1 MQVNNHQQIPDY
13 SLKPDD
19 TGSKHLRVYNFT
31 DDFPFR
37 SEVLV
42 PHRMDYYLFVFIRH
56 GGGRQWIDMTPY
68 NLNDNT
74 IYFMIP
80 NQIIVNEEMAN
91 LRSTGIAFS
100 KEFLSFQ
107 ENASLN
113 LLPLIKNAENG
124 HELMLKEKDVTFVED
139 IIAKINV
146 EYQNPGEWQQRM
158 LGAYLTV
165 LFTYLSRLYTAQL
178 NKNDIATDKILLRN
192 FLMKVNEC
200 FGELHEVSDYAS
212 MLNIS
217 PGHLSESVKNQ
228 SGKPAIKH
236 IHDRLVMESRRLLLH
251 TNKSLKEIAYDLGFS
266 DSPYFNR
273 FFKRETGLTPVQYR
287 IGIRRM
293 SN

>member
-1 MQVNNHQQIPDY
+1 
-13 SLKPDD
+13 
-19 TGSKHLRVYNFT
+19 
-31 DDFPFR
+31 
-37 SEVLV
+37 
-42 PHRMDYYLFVFIRH
+42 
-56 GGGRQWIDMTPY
+56 
-68 NLNDNT
+68 
-74 IYFMIP
+74 
-80 NQIIVNEEMAN
+80 
-91 LRSTGIAFS
+91 
-100 KEFLSFQ
+100 
-107 ENASLN
+107 
-113 LLPLIKNAENG
+113 
-124 HELMLKEKDVTFVED
+124 
-139 IIAKINV
+139 V